1 MTEDTLAAEF
11 KIYKEEYEEKIA
23 TLRFDIEPYYTKLK
37 GMATPAELRK
47 FFGDEGIQGQQRDGN
62 RCLIAAY
69 IRERTGHTVAVS
81 GSGQVF
87 DEEMSV
93 GLFGSSNALTKFVYY
108 FDNGKYPEL
117 VKDFDK
123 YGYVD
128 ESVVGS

>member
-1 MTEDTLAAEF
+1 
-11 KIYKEEYEEKIA
+11 
-23 TLRFDIEPYYTKLK
+23 
-37 GMATPAELRK
+37 
-47 FFGDEGIQGQQRDGN
+47 
-62 RCLIAAY
+62 
-69 IRERTGHTVAVS
+69 VS